1 MCVYLYMCI
10 YIHIYICVYVCLFHS
25 EIETWLLLYVLLKAV
40 VTEFHRLSAL
50 NNKPFISPSFRGVEV
65 QDLVAGRFSSR

>member
-10 YIHIYICVYVCLFHS
+10 YIIYTYVYMCVCFIQKYKRGS
-25 EIETWLLLYVLLKAV
+25 YYMSYLKAV

-50 NNKPFISPSFRGVEV
+50 NNKPFISHSFRGIEV